1 MRAAGFIPAM
11 HRKPLPYKNLEPPRA
26 SCPRRLYL
34 VVATEWSAAFY
45 RRMKS
50 PADGR
55 HQALTTRAAY
65 FFFEAFLAAFF
76 LAAFFGAF
84 LAAFFLATVV
94 PPYKKVGQ
102 APSRIP

>member
-1 MRAAGFIPAM
+1 
-11 HRKPLPYKNLEPPRA
+11 
-26 SCPRRLYL
+26 
-34 VVATEWSAAFY
+34 V
-45 RRMKS
+45 
-50 PADGR
+50 
-55 HQALTTRAAY
+55 TTKAY